1 MDCMRSKE
9 EFDPAWIGEVKPKD
23 TRATDTAVAQLSTEW
38 QAQHKKRSAQIED
51 ELRKQHPSAG
61 ADECVLVQLT
71 AHDLALAEVLAE
83 TQTQLAHR
91 IHAMIDNPKVAL
103 ALAKSL
109 REVTS
114 CRNSATRRVEELLAT
129 AGVLRGQRKLAEV
142 VPLRRVA

>member
-1 MDCMRSKE
+1 MDHMRNEKE
-9 EFDPAWIGEVKPKD
+9 FGRAWIGETKPRD
-23 TRATDTAVAQLSTEW
+23 TRETDAAVAQLSTEW
-38 QAQHKKRSAQIED
+38 QAQHKKRSARIER
-51 ELRKQHPSAG
+51 ELRKQHPNAG
-61 ADECVLVQLT
+61 ADECMLVQLT
-71 AHDLALAEVLAE
+71 AHDVALAEVLGE